1 MITSLLLCLLL
12 PLDASPARL
21 PRDTQDDPM
30 AAGRKKLGERDL
42 EGAAKAFAEATEA
55 DARSAAA
62 WTALSDAQ
70 YRMGDFEKSE
80 TFAAKAIE
88 IEATAARH
96 ALRGFARHRRAKLK
110 DADADFDAALKLDE
124 KCASALVGKAEIAL
138 AANDVEACDT
148 ALNQALKLD
157 GTNAEGL
164 YLRGILKNARG
175 NARGMLRDLDRAIE
189 SDPLHLD
196 SRLMKVT
203 ALADGGDPAGAL
215 KEFEELLKIRPKSDT
230 LFGLRGTIRSRAK
243 DPDGALADF
252 AKAIELRPDN
262 PENWLRRA
270 EFYRG
275 GAEEQEKAIADYSK
289 VLDLS
294 PEHNRALTGRGYAY
308 CRAKN
313 FKAAG
318 KDMAR
323 AYETRTDD
331 PWGAYN
337 LACFHGLRAKEL
349 EGDSKKSAVDRA
361 FEWLKEAR
369 KGGYG
374 KLACGCHGANL
385 KHLRTD
391 TDLDPLHDDPRW
403 KQVSADEA
411 D

>member
-1 MITSLLLCLLL
+1 MITPLLLGLLL
-12 PLDASPARL
+12 W
-21 PRDTQDDPM
+21 QDDPM
-30 AAGRKKLGERDL
+30 AAGKKKFGERDL
-42 EGAAKAFAEATEA
+42 EGAAACFAKAAEA
-55 DARSAAA
+55 DGRNAAA

-70 YRMGDFEKSE
+70 YRLGDFEKAE
-80 TFAAKAIE
+80 TFAAKAVE
-88 IEATAARH
+88 IEPTAARH
-96 ALRGFARHRRAKLK
+96 ALLGFARHRRAKLTE
-110 DADADFDAALKLDE
+110 ADKSFDAALKLDE
-124 KCASALVGKAEIAL
+124 TCAAAHVGKAEIAL
-138 AANDVEACDT
+138 AANDVEACDA
-148 ALNQALKLD
+148 ALAQALKLD
-157 GTNAEGL
+157 GKNAEGL

-175 NARGMLRDLDRAIE
+175 NPRGMMRDLDRAIE
-189 SDPLHLD
+189 ADPLHLD

-230 LFGLRGTIRSRAK
+230 LFGLRGTIKSRAN
-243 DPDGALADF
+243 DAEGALADF
-252 AKAIELRPDN
+252 AKAIELRPEN

-270 EFYRG
+270 EFFRG
-275 GAEEQEKAIADYSK
+275 GAQEQEKAIADYTK
-289 VLDLS
+289 VLELS

-308 CRAKN
+308 CRVKN

-323 AYETRTDD
+323 AYEVRTED

-349 EGDSKKSAVDRA
+349 EGEEKKAAIEKA
-361 FEWLKEAR
+361 FDWLKEAR

-374 KLACGCHGANL
+374 KLACGCHGSNL

-391 TDLDPLHDDPRW
+391 SDLDPLHDDPRW